1 MINAIYQLLIIL
13 NSYIQ
18 KQFKQKL
25 LLNIKGTL
33 IEEKNNETKTI
44 LFL

>member
-25 LLNIKGTL
+25 LLNIKGKL